1 MTEKEI
7 KALCKLVVESSSRPL
22 TEIEKELFKQAIDSS
37 NNWVELLFTMKMLLT
52 KN

>member
-7 KALCKLVVESSSRPL
+7 KVLFKLVVESSNRSL

-37 NNWVELLFTMKMLLT
+37 NNWVELLLTMKMLLT